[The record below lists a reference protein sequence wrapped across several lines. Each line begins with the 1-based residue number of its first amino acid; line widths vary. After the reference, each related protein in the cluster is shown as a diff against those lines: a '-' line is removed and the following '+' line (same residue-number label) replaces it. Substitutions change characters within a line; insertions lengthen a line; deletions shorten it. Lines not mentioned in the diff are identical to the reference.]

1 MYFSIFE
8 VVKLYIDI
16 NQAFTRVGNLGR
28 GWSCAILMVL
38 AFVLYGNTLGHKY
51 AQDDAIVIYDNM
63 YTTQGLDGIKGHLTK
78 DTFFGF
84 FKKEGKAKLVS
95 GGRYRPFTPIMFCLE
110 YAVFGDNPTV
120 GHFFNV
126 LWYGSLCCMIYL
138 LLSLLLAG
146 QIAGST
152 LLALIV
158 SILFL
163 THPIHTEAVA
173 NIKGRDEIISMLSA
187 VSAFYLAL
195 RYSDKSKIITLGAC
209 LIAFFIG
216 LMSKENTITY
226 LAVIPVGLMLFRKS
240 SGRWI
245 SIMGAVLAATAIFL
259 VIRTQILGF
268 DLGGKPMELMNNP
281 FLKWNGSEYIHY
293 TILEKASSILVSL
306 GNYLWLML
314 FPLNLSH
321 DYYPGSVE
329 LVSLVHWKPM
339 LSLLVHLG
347 LIGVAIKLIK
357 KKPVVSF
364 GIFYYFATLSIV
376 SNIVFPI
383 GTHMSERF
391 LFMPSLGLILA
402 AVGYLWSIRSEK
414 NSTVLLVLFAAATIA
429 YSARTM
435 TRNVVW
441 YDDYTLFTNDVGPNT
456 KSAKLLNA
464 AGGILINRY
473 FKETDKTLQASKVN
487 EAVGYLNRAVE
498 VHPTYTSAYHILGT
512 GHNIVGNFDASIAAF
527 DKALSLNPGYGSAM
541 ENLLITL
548 QEAGKHYGQS
558 GNIAKSIP
566 YLTRAEEIEPDNAET
581 NRLLG
586 IAYGTQGNNA
596 LALKYF
602 QKVRDAL
609 PNVASS
615 YVNLGIAYQNNGD
628 DATAK
633 VMLEKAV
640 ELDPNALNNL
650 KRQ

>member
-16 NQAFTRVGNLGR
+16 NQAFTKVDNMSR
-28 GWSCAILMVL
+28 GWHCAILMVI
-38 AFVLYGNTLGHKY
+38 AFVIYGNTLGHKY

-84 FKKEGKAKLVS
+84 FKKEGKSKLVS
-95 GGRYRPFTPIMFCLE
+95 GGRYRPFTPIMFCVE
-110 YAVFGDNPTV
+110 YAVFGDNPSV

-126 LWYGSLCCMIYL
+126 LWYGCLCCMIYL

-146 QIAGST
+146 QITGSSIV
-152 LLALIV
+152 ALIV
-158 SILFL
+158 SALFL
-163 THPIHTEAVA
+163 THPVHTEAVA
-173 NIKGRDEIISMLSA
+173 NIKGRDEIISMLCA
-187 VSAFYLAL
+187 VTTFYLAIK
-195 RYSDKSKIITLGAC
+195 YVDKSKIIALTGC
-209 LIAFFIG
+209 LVVFFIG

-226 LAVIPVGLMLFRKS
+226 LAVIPIGLVLFRNNAK
-240 SGRWI
+240 RLMP
-245 SIMGAVLAATAIFL
+245 IMGAVLTSTLLFL
-259 VIRTQILGF
+259 VIRTQVLGF

-281 FLKWNGSEYIHY
+281 FLKWNGSEYVHY
-293 TILEKASSILVSL
+293 TILEKTSSILVSL

-321 DYYPGSVE
+321 DYYPGSVQ
-329 LVSLVHWKPM
+329 LVSLFHWKPL

-347 LIGVAIKLIK
+347 LAGVAIKILK
-357 KKPVVSF
+357 KTPLVSF
-364 GIFYYFATLSIV
+364 GIFYYFATMSIV

-402 AVGYLWSIRSEK
+402 AVGYLWSIRNKK
-414 NSTVLLVLFAAATIA
+414 NSAILLVIFAATTLA
-429 YSARTM
+429 YSARTI
-435 TRNVVW
+435 TRNTVW
-441 YDDYTLFTNDVGPNT
+441 HDDYTLFTNDVNPDT

-473 FKETDKTLQASKVN
+473 FKETDKKLQASKVN
-487 EAVGYLNRAVE
+487 EALGYLNRAVK
-498 VHPTYTSAYHILGT
+498 VHPTYTSAYHIMGT
-512 GHNIVGNFDASIAAF
+512 GHNIIGNYDASIRAF

-558 GNIAKSIP
+558 GDIAKSIP

-586 IAYGTQGNNA
+586 IAYGTQGNNP

-628 DATAK
+628 DAKAK
-633 VMLEKAV
+633 AMLEKAV